1 MRASQRHVTSIG
13 WPWTKG
19 AEPSRER
26 YTEYAETPTISLAM
40 PSYNQARFLEAAIQ
54 SVTQQN
60 YPDLEFLVRDGGSTD
75 DSVDII
81 RAYDDAV
88 TEWVSQPDGG
98 QTAAINSAWKEASG
112 ELLGWLNSDDILAP
126 GALHR
131 LAQAAQDHP
140 EAVLFFGDCGIID
153 EAGKKVRVKRMEG
166 MDAEALLKGKSF
178 GQPSVFIRREVV
190 DRIGLLDESLTY
202 AMDWSY
208 FLKVLWTYSDSRIRY
223 IPEVLSCSREYEGTK
238 SRTGL
243 ADKGNERREKLREYV
258 DQEVIPS
265 QVLSQGLAGTY
276 WIQGANEF
284 LVGHYLEA
292 FRSGLKAIQLHPN
305 GLLEKLPRL
314 IWLFR
319 ERFQRPE

>member
-1 MRASQRHVTSIG
+1 MRTFQRRVNSIG

-19 AEPSRER
+19 VERRRET
-26 YTEYAETPTISLAM
+26 YDESGKTPTITLAM
-40 PSYNQARFLEAAIQ
+40 PSYNQAQFLEAAIQ
-54 SVTQQN
+54 SVVQQN
-60 YPDLEFLVRDGGSTD
+60 YPGLDFVVRDGGSTD
-75 DSVDII
+75 GSMDII
-81 RAYDDAV
+81 RRYDDAV
-88 TEWVSQPDGG
+88 TDWVSQPDGG
-98 QTAAINSAWKEASG
+98 QAAAINSVWEEASG

-131 LAQAAQDHP
+131 LAQAAQEHP

-166 MDAEALLKGKSF
+166 MDAEVLLKGKSF

-208 FLKVLWTYSDSRIRY
+208 FLKVLWTYSDSHIRY

-243 ADKGNERREKLREYV
+243 ADKGNERRQKLREYV

-265 QVLSQGLAGTY
+265 QVLFQGLAGTY

-284 LVGHYLEA
+284 LIGHYLDA
-292 FRSGLKAIQLHPN
+292 LRSGLKAIQLHPI

-314 IWLFR
+314 LWLFR